1 MFFIDNSDIE
11 STIAFKI
18 FILFCL
24 SMILVQ
30 KMQFL
35 YFQIVSKNLSL
46 NETHIHLHSHW
57 LPSIQ

>member
-35 YFQIVSKNLSL
+35 YFQIVLEK
-46 NETHIHLHSHW
+46 E
-57 LPSIQ
+57 SIA